1 LIRELPVCNLP
12 LDTEVAGSNPDFKE
26 AIMSKETIAPEDV
39 HRARGYSHA
48 IRAGNTIY
56 VSGQIGMDGE
66 GNIVEGDCGAQAHQA
81 LENMKR
87 VLEAAGATMQDVVR
101 LNYYFTNIADDLS
114 KIANAYS
121 KYFGRHY
128 PAATV
133 VQVGSLAYPGL
144 LLEVEAIAVID

>member
-1 LIRELPVCNLP
+1 M
-12 LDTEVAGSNPDFKE
+12 AKE
-26 AIMSKETIAPEDV
+26 IIAPENV

-48 IRAGNTIY
+48 IKVGNIIY
-56 VSGQIGMDGE
+56 VSGETGMDLE

-87 VLEAAGATMQDVVR
+87 VLEAAGASMRDVVK
-101 LNYYFTNIADDLS
+101 LNYYFTNIAEDLS
-114 KIANAYS
+114 KIADAYG

-128 PAATV
+128 PAATA

>member
-1 LIRELPVCNLP
+1 M
-12 LDTEVAGSNPDFKE
+12 TKEVIIPAN
-26 AIMSKETIAPEDV
+26 V
-39 HRARGYSHA
+39 HQSRGYSHA
-48 IRAGNTIY
+48 IKVGNIIY
-56 VSGQIGMDGE
+56 VSGETGMDLE

-87 VLEAAGATMQDVVR
+87 VLEAAGASMRDVVK
-101 LNYYFTNIADDLS
+101 LNYYFTNIAEDLS
-114 KIANAYS
+114 KIADAYG

-128 PAATV
+128 PAATA